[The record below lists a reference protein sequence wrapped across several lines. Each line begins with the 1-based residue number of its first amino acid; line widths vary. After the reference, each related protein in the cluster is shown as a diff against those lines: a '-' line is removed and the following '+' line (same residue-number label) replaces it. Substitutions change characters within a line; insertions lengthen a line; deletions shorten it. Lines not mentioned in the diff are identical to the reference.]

1 MVAGPW
7 MCRRGQDPKWTAQGK
22 DEDADVI
29 RALGPQHLHGEP
41 VVLMLVL
48 QNPQEGLPKPR
59 WLGLS
64 PGVSVSGG
72 LGWAQESAFLTS
84 PR

>member
-1 MVAGPW
+1 

-64 PGVSVSGG
+64 LGVSVSRG
-72 LGWAQESAFLTS
+72 LGWARESAFLTS